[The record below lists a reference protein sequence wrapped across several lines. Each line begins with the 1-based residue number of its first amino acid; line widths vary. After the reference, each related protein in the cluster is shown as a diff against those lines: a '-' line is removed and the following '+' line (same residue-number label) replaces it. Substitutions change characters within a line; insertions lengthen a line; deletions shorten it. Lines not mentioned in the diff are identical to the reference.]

1 MNALEKDA
9 AEGKRELA
17 AIAAAVE
24 RDIGAMDFILLTT
37 ICYGC
42 MELCIECVDGV

>member
-24 RDIGAMDFILLTT
+24 RDIGAVDFILAYIYYLWLHRV
-37 ICYGC
+37 
-42 MELCIECVDGV
+42 MH